1 MYLFCDSI
9 HLTFLLLSPTI
20 VTHRTSVRNFSNSES
35 AASGLTSQQKTQV
48 AVISTAW
55 IAFLAV
61 AGFTS
66 TQTASNIAVAGPLSN
81 KHSW

>member
-1 MYLFCDSI
+1 MILILMCTYNYSI
-9 HLTFLLLSPTI
+9 Y
-20 VTHRTSVRNFSNSES
+20 RKSVNRNFSSSQS
-35 AASGLTSQQKTQV
+35 AASGLTSQQKTQI

-66 TQTASNIAVAGPLSN
+66 TETASNIAIAGPLSN